1 MKPKLMFQPVDP
13 SQQPS
18 PSKAAQPK
26 DTFLQTQLQI
36 KPWYQLVHNPT
47 DAESD
52 DLSDLDVEVTDYLQQ
67 SLKDRN
73 YKESLYTQHLQKTY
87 ESIKDRKAMGE
98 NKGKVYKVMKR
109 MMSKYQTL
117 GLKEQVM
124 LKNMASMILA
134 AIPAQDLGF
143 LNEIAMSIV

>member
-1 MKPKLMFQPVDP
+1 MFSPAAV
-13 SQQPS
+13 SQQP
-18 PSKAAQPK
+18 PSSKVAQPK

-73 YKESLYTQHLQKTY
+73 YKESLYKQHL
-87 ESIKDRKAMGE
+87 
-98 NKGKVYKVMKR
+98 
-109 MMSKYQTL
+109 
-117 GLKEQVM
+117 
-124 LKNMASMILA
+124 
-134 AIPAQDLGF
+134 
-143 LNEIAMSIV
+143 

>member
-1 MKPKLMFQPVDP
+1 
-13 SQQPS
+13 
-18 PSKAAQPK
+18 
-26 DTFLQTQLQI
+26 
-36 KPWYQLVHNPT
+36 
-47 DAESD
+47 
-52 DLSDLDVEVTDYLQQ
+52 
-67 SLKDRN
+67 
-73 YKESLYTQHLQKTY
+73 
-87 ESIKDRKAMGE
+87 MGE

-109 MMSKYQTL
+109 MMGKYQTL